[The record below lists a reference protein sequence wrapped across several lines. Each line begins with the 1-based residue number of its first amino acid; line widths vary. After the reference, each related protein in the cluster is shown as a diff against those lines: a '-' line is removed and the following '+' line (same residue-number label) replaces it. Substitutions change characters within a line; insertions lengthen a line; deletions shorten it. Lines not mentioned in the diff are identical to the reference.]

1 MPRCRGL
8 DYVSCDAIWFGW
20 PSSRSRDLASAGFDS
35 QARAPPSPAARGR
48 GAVGRWRA
56 PDCSLKSPASQ
67 CPGTMQLGSA
77 SPPSAFGESV
87 ERGEHFRRTPHSVAG
102 STGRLDEDSRLGERV
117 EVAVSVGGLDA
128 QLLSQ

>member
-1 MPRCRGL
+1 VATDRRAAVLVATDRRAAVLVATDRPTDRPAGGGDWWRPTGGGAWPWCRRPVACTRL
-8 DYVSCDAIWFGW
+8 FT
-20 PSSRSRDLASAGFDS
+20 RNR
-35 QARAPPSPAARGR
+35 
-48 GAVGRWRA
+48 
-56 PDCSLKSPASQ
+56 PASQ
-67 CPGTMQLGSA
+67 CPGTIQLGSA

-128 QLLSQ
+128 QLLRQ